1 MQFSQQHKSMRN
13 CNQCPIFSPFLTLS
27 RRGGGA
33 FEAPL
38 AKKKLTS
45 DYVIVSTKLCPQVGN
60 DEYIIVYNFGGGRM
74 SGFRVTEGGLRGP
87 PTTTLVAAQIA
98 KKKKP
103 SRNRVKT
110 EAWRASETAQL
121 YWKNS
126 IFFNLQL
133 IRHPGW

>member
-1 MQFSQQHKSMRN
+1 MRN

-27 RRGGGA
+27 RRGGA

-87 PTTTLVAAQIA
+87 PTTTPVAAQIT
-98 KKKKP
+98 KKKSPVEIGLKQRLGGP
-103 SRNRVKT
+103 RKQLNYIGKT
-110 EAWRASETAQL
+110 PFSLT
-121 YWKNS
+121 YN
-126 IFFNLQL
+126 
-133 IRHPGW
+133 